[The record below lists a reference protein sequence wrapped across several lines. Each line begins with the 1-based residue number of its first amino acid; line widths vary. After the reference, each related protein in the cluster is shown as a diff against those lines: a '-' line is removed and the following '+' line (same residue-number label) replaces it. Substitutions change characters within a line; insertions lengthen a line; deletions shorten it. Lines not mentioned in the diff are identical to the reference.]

1 MSYQTRG
8 RSASLLM
15 VGDVMLSRALRPYR
29 EPRYLALV
37 DLVRSADAAIANLE
51 TVVRH
56 PEEGHPNFT
65 MGTPMTT
72 PPALLEDLKWMGFR
86 LVSIANNHASD
97 YGVAGVEAMVAHLRE
112 AGLKA
117 AGAGR
122 HLAAARAPAYVDTA
136 AGRVGLVAAT
146 SFFRPWNAASDQR
159 PDAQGRP
166 GINPLG
172 FSTTYEV
179 EPDAFDAL
187 VRISDQLGLTQE
199 RKRHARQFYSAA
211 ELGERADD
219 RVSVFGQQFR
229 RGSRYAVHTQVNR
242 PDAEANLRALGEARR
257 QCDWL
262 VFSFHNHEFG
272 DDRRLTADSD
282 TQLTEPGRFM
292 QDFARSAV
300 EAGADVVVGH
310 GPHVTLGA
318 EIHRGRPIFYSLG
331 NFVFQNDTVE
341 QFPAE
346 SYRRFGLGHEAT
358 PADFL
363 DARTHQDRR
372 GFPSEPEFWQGCLA
386 KVSFEGGDLARLEV
400 HPVDMGHGTRRAE
413 RGRPVLAAGECADRT
428 LERFARLSARHGA
441 TFTREG
447 DALVLV
453 AEGRTAHDQPRRDA

>member
-1 MSYQTRG
+1 MGYQSRT

-29 EPRYLALV
+29 EPEYLALLE
-37 DLVRSADAAIANLE
+37 LVRSGDAAIANLE

-65 MGTPMTT
+65 LGTPMTT
-72 PPALLEDLKWMGFR
+72 PPALLEDLKWMGFQ

-97 YGVAGVEAMVAHLRE
+97 YGVAGVEAMVAHLRQ

-122 HLAAARAPAYVDTA
+122 HLSAARAPAYVDTP

-146 SFFRPWNAASDQR
+146 AFFRPWNVASDQR

-166 GINPLG
+166 GVNPLG

-179 EPDAFDAL
+179 EPDAFEAL
-187 VRISDQLGLTQE
+187 LRMSEQLGLAQE
-199 RKRHARQFYSAA
+199 KKRHARQFYSAA
-211 ELGERADD
+211 ELGEKADD
-219 RVSVFGQQFR
+219 RITVFGQQFR
-229 RGSRYAVHTQVNR
+229 RGARYAVHTQVN
-242 PDAEANLRALGEARR
+242 PLDALGNLRALKEARR

-272 DDRRLTADSD
+272 DDRRLTAESD

-292 QDFARSAV
+292 QDFARSAI

-318 EIHRGRPIFYSLG
+318 EIHQGRPIFYSLG

-363 DARTHQDRR
+363 DARTHHDQR

-386 KVSFEGGDLARLEV
+386 KVNFEGGDLARVEV
-400 HPVDMGHGTRRAE
+400 HPVDMGYGTRRAE
-413 RGRPVLAAGECADRT
+413 RGRPLLAVGECADRT
-428 LERFARLSARHGA
+428 LDRFARLSARHGSA
-441 TFTREG
+441 FRREG
-447 DALVLV
+447 AALVL
-453 AEGRTAHDQPRRDA
+453 DAPA

>member
-1 MSYQTRG
+1 MSYQSRQG
-8 RSASLLM
+8 CASLVM
-15 VGDVMLSRALRPYR
+15 AGDVMLSRALRPFQ
-29 EPRYLALV
+29 EPDYLALV
-37 DLVRSADAAIANLE
+37 DLVRSGDAAIANLE

-56 PEEGHPNFT
+56 LEQGHPNFT

-72 PPALLEDLKWMGFR
+72 PPELLEDLKWMGFQ

-97 YGVAGVEAMVAHLRE
+97 YGVSGVEAMVAHLRQ

-122 HLAAARAPAYVDTA
+122 HLAAARAPAYLDTA
-136 AGRVGLVAAT
+136 AGRIGLVAAT

-166 GINPLG
+166 GVNPLG
-172 FSTTYEV
+172 FATTYEV
-179 EPDAFDAL
+179 EPAAFEAL
-187 VRISDQLGLTQE
+187 VRISEGLGLAQE
-199 RKRHARQFYSAA
+199 KKRHARQFYSAA
-211 ELGERADD
+211 ELGEKSDD
-219 RVSVFGQQFR
+219 RISVFGQQFK
-229 RGSRYAVHTQVNR
+229 RGERYAVHTQVNR
-242 PDAEANLRALGEARR
+242 LDAEGNLRALKEARR

-272 DDRRLTADSD
+272 DDGRWTAESD

-292 QDFARSAV
+292 QAFAREAI

-318 EIHRGRPIFYSLG
+318 QIHQGRPIFYSLG

-341 QFPAE
+341 QFPSE

-372 GFPSEPEFWQGCLA
+372 GFPSEPEFWQGCVA
-386 KVSFEGGDLARLEV
+386 KVNFEGGVLARVEL
-400 HPVDMGHGTRRAE
+400 HPVDMGHGTRRAQ
-413 RGRPVLAAGECADRT
+413 RGRPLLARGECADLT
-428 LERFARLSARHGA
+428 LDRLAALSLRHGA
-441 TFTREG
+441 AFRREG
-447 DALVLV
+447 DALVLD
-453 AEGRTAHDQPRRDA
+453 TA